1 MSKRWKVGVTV
12 VSLSARDLC
21 RPPADATLPT
31 MDDAG
36 EGRIRTERR
45 GALVTVIVDR
55 ETKRNALSRHLQDEL
70 AATFEHLADDITI
83 GLVVLT
89 GAGDRSFVSGGDLTK
104 LAEVRTNMAAIEM
117 ALHARSVLDRVRRFP
132 APVIA
137 ALNGDALGGG
147 AELAAACDFRV
158 LAAHARMAFVQ
169 GRHAISTAWG
179 GGVDLMH
186 LVGTQ
191 RALRLLTTCQYIEHA
206 DGLAMGLYDR
216 CATTGESLADVVDD
230 FAEPMLEQTP
240 RVLRTYK
247 AMAVAARM
255 HAQRPPV
262 EAAELE
268 NFVAGWVHDDHWRA
282 LDEMFGD
289 GAPGRG

>member
-1 MSKRWKVGVTV
+1 
-12 VSLSARDLC
+12 
-21 RPPADATLPT
+21 
-31 MDDAG
+31 MDDAA
-36 EGRIRTERR
+36 EGRIRTERQ

-70 AATFEHLADDITI
+70 GSTLDELADDDTI
-83 GLVVLT
+83 GLIVLT
-89 GAGDRSFVSGGDLTK
+89 GAGDRSFVSGGDLKK
-104 LAEVRTNMAAIEM
+104 LLEVRTRMAAIEM
-117 ALHARSVLDRVRRFP
+117 ALHARSVLDRIRRFP
-132 APVIA
+132 APVVA

-186 LVGTQ
+186 LVGVSQ
-191 RALRLLTTCQYIEHA
+191 ALRLLTTCQYIEQV

-216 CATTGESLADVVDD
+216 CATDPESLADVV
-230 FAEPMLEQTP
+230 AEFTAPMLEQP
-240 RVLRTYK
+240 PNVLRTYK
-247 AMAVAARM
+247 AMATAARM
-255 HAQRPPV
+255 NADRPAV

-268 NFVAGWVHDDHWRA
+268 NFVNGWVHDDHWRA
-282 LDEMFGD
+282 LDRVF
-289 GAPGRG
+289 GRG

>member
-1 MSKRWKVGVTV
+1 ME
-12 VSLSARDLC
+12 
-21 RPPADATLPT
+21 
-31 MDDAG
+31 DAG
-36 EGRIRTERR
+36 EGRIRTERE

-55 ETKRNALSRHLQDEL
+55 EAKRNALSRHLQDEL
-70 AATFEHLADDITI
+70 AATLETLADDDTI
-83 GLVVLT
+83 GLLVLT

-104 LAEVRTNMAAIEM
+104 LLEVRSRMAAIEM

-132 APVIA
+132 APVVA

-158 LAAHARMAFVQ
+158 AAAHARMAFVQ

-186 LVGTQ
+186 LVGTSE
-191 RALRLLTTCQYIEHA
+191 ALRLLTTCQYIEHA

-216 CATTGESLADVVDD
+216 CAVEGESLAGVMAGFV
-230 FAEPMLEQTP
+230 EPMLEQPPT
-240 RVLRTYK
+240 VLRTYK
-247 AMAVAARM
+247 AMAVATRM
-255 HAQRPPV
+255 NPNRPAV

-268 NFVAGWVHDDHWRA
+268 HFVDAWVNDDHWRA
-282 LDEMFGD
+282 LDEMFG
-289 GAPGRG
+289 GGGSGGG